1 MVINGHSRVI
11 NPSNPQ
17 IKDVMNNE
25 EILIE
30 FVAKGDHANSTSI
43 KSINTTKI
51 KESIQLLAG
60 LVQQLATDSVQSPNN
75 GLVLDEV
82 EIAIKLTESGEAILL
97 GDGQSN
103 GTMTLRFRCPNSS
116 LVTSKPDVSGQ
127 DFLSSTGIDYTKL
140 QALLS
145 SSKWQ
150 EANQETW
157 NVMCQAARKNAGSV
171 LSAEDIKQISCDD
184 LKIIDD
190 LWKQF
195 SQGRYGFS
203 AQNQIYMS
211 SILG

>member
-1 MVINGHSRVI
+1 MDS
-11 NPSNPQ
+11 
-17 IKDVMNNE
+17 E

-30 FVAKGDHANSTSI
+30 FVGTGDRANGQSI
-43 KSINTTKI
+43 KSISTTKI
-51 KESIQLLAG
+51 KDSIQRLAS
-60 LVQQLATDSVQSPNN
+60 LVQQLATDNAPSDTN
-75 GLVLDEV
+75 GLALDEV
-82 EIAIKLTESGEAILL
+82 EISIKITDTGEAVLL

-103 GTMTLRFRCPNSS
+103 GAMTLRFRRSS
-116 LVTSKPDVSGQ
+116 NGFAIAKPSAQ
-127 DFLSSTGIDYTKL
+127 SPSLNSSTGVDYTKL

-157 NVMCQAARKNAGSV
+157 NVMCQAARKNIGSV
-171 LSAEDIKQISCDD
+171 LTADEIKQISCDD
-184 LKIIDD
+184 LQIIDK
-190 LWKQF
+190 LWQEH

>member
-1 MVINGHSRVI
+1 
-11 NPSNPQ
+11 
-17 IKDVMNNE
+17 MNSE

-30 FVAKGDHANSTSI
+30 FVANSDRPSGESI
-43 KSINTTKI
+43 KAISTTKV
-51 KESIQLLAG
+51 KDSIQRIAN
-60 LVQQLATDSVQSPNN
+60 LVQQLATESAQRQAN
-75 GLVLDEV
+75 GLALDEV
-82 EIAIKLTESGEAILL
+82 EIAIKLTDTGEAILL

-103 GTMTLRFRCPNSS
+103 GTMTLRFRRLSNSIIISGESTLTPS
-116 LVTSKPDVSGQ
+116 LTSSSGVN
-127 DFLSSTGIDYTKL
+127 YTKL

-145 SSKWQ
+145 SAKWQ

-157 NVMCQAARKNAGSV
+157 NVMCQAARKNIGSV

-184 LKIIDD
+184 LQIIDS
-190 LWKQF
+190 LWKQH

>member
-1 MVINGHSRVI
+1 
-11 NPSNPQ
+11 
-17 IKDVMNNE
+17 MNNE

-30 FVAKGDHANSTSI
+30 FVANGDRANIASV

-51 KESIQLLAG
+51 KDSIQQLTG
-60 LVQQLATDSVQSPNN
+60 LVQQLATESVQSHNNGLPNN
-75 GLVLDEV
+75 GLALDEV

-103 GTMTLRFRCPNSS
+103 GTMTLRFRRLNASSVTTNSG
-116 LVTSKPDVSGQ
+116 TAGQ
-127 DFLSSTGIDYTKL
+127 ALLSNTGVDYTKL
-140 QALLS
+140 RALLS

-171 LSAEDIKQISCDD
+171 LSVDDIKQIACDD
-184 LKIIDD
+184 LKIIDG
-190 LWKQF
+190 LWKQY

>member
-1 MVINGHSRVI
+1 VANGDR
-11 NPSNPQ
+11 
-17 IKDVMNNE
+17 
-25 EILIE
+25 
-30 FVAKGDHANSTSI
+30 ANIASV

-51 KESIQLLAG
+51 KDSVQQLTG
-60 LVQQLATDSVQSPNN
+60 LVQQLATESIQSPNN

-103 GTMTLRFRCPNSS
+103 GTMTLRFRRLNASSVTNNSD
-116 LVTSKPDVSGQ
+116 TAGQ
-127 DFLSSTGIDYTKL
+127 ALLSNTGIDYTKL
-140 QALLS
+140 RALLS
-145 SSKWQ
+145 GSKWQ

-171 LSAEDIKQISCDD
+171 LSAEDIKQIVCDD
-184 LKIIDD
+184 LKIIDS
-190 LWKQF
+190 LWKQY